1 MDRAAYRRKRQQ
13 EEAAKRRAQE
23 HRELARFYNLNS
35 MLGNNWAIFYFI
47 IGARMTGKSYS
58 VTDFLCRQKMKLGSQ
73 CKNYWFR
80 INDSSVKAL
89 LVNKADKLIDPDLKR
104 KYKLDLSVKGR
115 EVRNNGE
122 EFMYVAPLSSFGKLK
137 GVGFYD
143 KDFKGWYNIVLD
155 EFQLETGEKRTTFD
169 ILYAFTQMCENVART
184 EKKHIRVFLLGNT
197 LEESSTVLKA
207 FNFMPEKFGRYYLKS
222 KRCVIDN
229 LEVTEA
235 YKLDR
240 TGSVADIL
248 AGGASNYTNELIQ
261 GKKQLFHGRLNHPT
275 ALIKFTKEPTS
286 WFTVF
291 DGKVIRRY
299 RGEGVRNVI
308 AMRPYLDE
316 LYVREKYINVLDMYD
331 ARAYYFDCL
340 VSEAYF
346 TGELVKLRTK

>member
-13 EEAAKRRAQE
+13 EEAAKKRAQE

-47 IGARMTGKSYS
+47 IGARDTGKSYS
-58 VTDFLCRQKMKLGSQ
+58 VTDFLCRQKKNLEDQ
-73 CKNYWFR
+73 CKNYWLR
-80 INDSSVKAL
+80 ISDTSVKRL
-89 LVNKADKLIDPDLKR
+89 LINKADKLVDPDLKR
-104 KYKLDLSVKGR
+104 KYKLDLSVKGH
-115 EVRNNGE
+115 EVFNHKK
-122 EFMYVAPLSSFGKLK
+122 EFMYVAPLSSFGKEK

-169 ILYAFTQMCENVART
+169 ILYAFTQMCETYVRT
-184 EKKHIRVFLLGNT
+184 EKKHVRIFLLGNT
-197 LEESSTVLKA
+197 LEEASTVLKA
-207 FNFMPEKFGRYYLKS
+207 FNFMPEKLGRYYLHS

-240 TGSVADIL
+240 KGSVADIL
-248 AGGASNYTNELIQ
+248 AGTSSNYTNELIQ
-261 GKKQLFHGRLNHPT
+261 GKKQIFQGRLNHPT
-275 ALIKFTKEPTS
+275 ALIKFTKDPSS

-331 ARAYYFDCL
+331 ARAFYFDCL

>member
-1 MDRAAYRRKRQQ
+1 MNTREMMRKRQA
-13 EEAAKRRAQE
+13 EIRRAQE
-23 HRELARFYNLNS
+23 HRELARYYNLNS
-35 MLGNNWAIFYFI
+35 MLGNTWAMFFFV
-47 IGARMTGKSYS
+47 IGARKTGKSYS
-58 VTDFLCRQKMKLGSQ
+58 VTDFLCRQKMKLKDQ

-80 INDSSVKAL
+80 INDSSVKEL

-104 KYKLDLSVKGR
+104 KYKLDLSIKGR
-115 EVRNNGE
+115 EVYNHGKV
-122 EFMYVAPLSSFGKLK
+122 FMYVAPLSSFGKLK

-184 EKKHIRVFLLGNT
+184 EKKRIRVFLLGNT

-229 LEVTEA
+229 LEITEA
-235 YKLDR
+235 YKADR
-240 TGSVADIL
+240 AGSVADIL

-261 GKKQLFHGRLNHPT
+261 GKKQLFHGRLHRPT
-275 ALIKFTKEPTS
+275 ALIKFTKDPSS

-299 RGEGVRNVI
+299 RGEGVKNVI

-316 LYVREKYINVLDMYD
+316 LYVREKYISVLEMYD